1 MDRAILLLIDLCLIA
16 FATLS
21 ALAFRENFEVSLGSV
36 QSLLPYLG
44 TTLTVAALVMP
55 TFGLNRSIWHLT
67 AMTDYVRVAAATL
80 VTVFAAM
87 AIGFI
92 ANRLEGVARSL
103 PVLQAVLIVCALV
116 GARVL
121 TRLVSGACHRTS
133 VEWRTLPRPAR
144 VHDTVLVVGL
154 NGIAELYLIWVAKS
168 ARHRMKIAGVLA
180 CSERQTGRFVHQHPI
195 LGTAENVRSILRD
208 LEVHGVFVDRIVVT
222 ELFDRLSCG
231 VQADLLEI
239 ANTSNIRLD
248 FFADRAGFEAMEERA
263 TVPKREQ
270 PKESTA
276 VLSPSA
282 INLEELA
289 RRPYWR
295 VKRAFDIVGALALGV
310 ATAPL
315 MLLASLMVMV
325 DAGRPVTFWQQR
337 PGKSGRPFKLYKFR
351 TMAAAHD
358 RYGCR
363 IPDEQRSSAIGSFL
377 RRTRFDELPQLYN
390 ILIGE
395 MSFVGPR
402 PLLPV
407 DQPYGDKTRLLV
419 RPGLTGWAQVNGGRT
434 LSVNDK
440 ATLDIWYVKNAS
452 LWLDLKILVRTA
464 LFVLRGERAI
474 AASTPEADVTAAVTF
489 SKWRPAR
496 SFLRDAAN

>member
-1 MDRAILLLIDLCLIA
+1 MNRAILLLIDLCLIA
-16 FATLS
+16 FATLF
-21 ALAFRENFEVSLGSV
+21 ALVLRENFEVSLESV

-44 TTLTVAALVMP
+44 ATLPVAALVLSA
-55 TFGLNRSIWHLT
+55 FGLNRSIWHFT
-67 AMTDYVRVAAATL
+67 AMTDYVHVAAAVL
-80 VTVFAAM
+80 VTVLAAVS
-87 AIGFI
+87 IGFI
-92 ANRLEGVARSL
+92 TNRLEGVSRSL
-103 PVLQAVLIVCALV
+103 PVLQTVLIVCALI

-121 TRLVSGACHRTS
+121 TRLVSGARHPTS
-133 VEWRTLPRPAR
+133 VAWFARPRPAQA
-144 VHDTVLVVGL
+144 HYTVIVVGL
-154 NGIAELYLIWVAKS
+154 NDIAELYLGLVAKS

-180 CSERQTGRFVHQHPI
+180 SSERQTGRLVHQHPI
-195 LGTAENVRSILRD
+195 LGTPENVRSILRD

-222 ELFDRLSCG
+222 ELFDKLSLG
-231 VQADLLEI
+231 VQEDLLEI
-239 ANTSNIRLD
+239 ANISNIRLD
-248 FFADRAGFEAMEERA
+248 FFADRAGFDATEERA
-263 TVPKREQ
+263 TAPVRKQ
-270 PKESTA
+270 PTVSTT

-282 INLEELA
+282 IDLEKLA

-295 VKRAFDIVGALALGV
+295 VKRAFDIVGALGLSL

-315 MLLASLMVMV
+315 MLLVSLLVMFDV
-325 DAGRPVTFWQQR
+325 GRPVTFWQQR

-358 RYGCR
+358 RQGRR
-363 IPDEQRSSAIGSFL
+363 IPDDQRSSTIGSFL

-407 DQPYGDKTRLLV
+407 DQPDDDKMRLLV

-440 ATLDIWYVKNAS
+440 TALDIWYLKNAS
-452 LWLDLKILVRTA
+452 LWLDIRILVRTA
-464 LFVLRGERAI
+464 LFVLRGEQA
-474 AASTPEADVTAAVTF
+474 TAARVTIA
-489 SKWRPAR
+489 KRRLAR
-496 SFLRDAAN
+496 RRGKIIEAPR

>member
-1 MDRAILLLIDLCLIA
+1 MDRAILLIIDLCLLAI
-16 FATLS
+16 ATLS
-21 ALAFRENFEVSLGSV
+21 ALAFHEDFEVSLGNV

-44 TTLTVAALVMP
+44 ATVTVAALVLS
-55 TFGLNRSIWHLT
+55 TFRLNRSIWHLT
-67 AMTDYVRVAAATL
+67 AMTDYVHVVAASL
-80 VTVFAAM
+80 VIVLAAM

-121 TRLVSGACHRTS
+121 TRLVRRSFHPTS
-133 VEWRTLPRPAR
+133 VDWLTPPRPAR
-144 VHDTVLVVGL
+144 AHDTVLVVGL
-154 NGIAELYLIWVAKS
+154 NGISELYLGLILKS
-168 ARHRMKIAGVLA
+168 ARHRPLIAGVLA
-180 CSERQTGRFVHQHPI
+180 CSERQTGRLVHQHPI
-195 LGTAENVRSILRD
+195 LGTPENVRSILRD

-222 ELFDRLSCG
+222 DLFDRLSLG
-231 VQADLLEI
+231 VQEDLLEI
-239 ANTSNIRLD
+239 ANISNIRLD
-248 FFADRAGFEAMEERA
+248 FFADRAGFEATEERA
-263 TVPKREQ
+263 TVPVRGW
-270 PKESTA
+270 PKEGAT

-282 INLEELA
+282 IDLEGLA

-295 VKRAFDIVGALALGV
+295 LKRAFDIVGAIGLSV

-315 MLLASLMVMV
+315 ILLVSLMVVV

-351 TMAAAHD
+351 TMAPAHD
-358 RYGCR
+358 RQGCR

-407 DQPYGDKTRLLV
+407 DQPDGDKTRLLV
-419 RPGLTGWAQVNGGRT
+419 RPGLTGWAQINGGRT
-434 LSVNDK
+434 ISVDDK
-440 ATLDIWYVKNAS
+440 TALDIWYLKNAS
-452 LWLDLKILVRTA
+452 LWLDIKILVRTA
-464 LFVLRGERAI
+464 LFVLRGERAA
-474 AASTPEADVTAAVTF
+474 AASTREAGVPVAV
-489 SKWRPAR
+489 K
-496 SFLRDAAN
+496 L